1 MKNHQTKE
9 IPKKSKEKVVQ
20 TINKIILRNYQL
32 LFLHRPENSKNH
44 Q

>member
-20 TINKIILRNYQL
+20 TTNKIIY
-32 LFLHRPENSKNH
+32 FAIWKK
-44 Q
+44 

>member
-20 TINKIILRNYQL
+20 TINKIIY
-32 LFLHRPENSKNH
+32 FAI
-44 Q
+44 